1 MESFSNPLLQHIIST
16 NGNDKCVECGE
27 ANPKWVSFPSSV
39 FVCGKCARLHKSFT
53 KPQRIL
59 SVEVAQF
66 TDHEIKL
73 LSLGGNNRFIS
84 LMSEYSVSLTEPSIE
99 YKYLTVIGY
108 YHSSIIEAEVNKLEG
123 KEGAIEKYKELL
135 SSRPIY
141 EIGGEIHSETSIKD
155 EAEAPA
161 NNEHEEVKSDV
172 GKVAS
177 TLGGWFGYL
186 GNAMQ
191 STAKYVGIDKTITN
205 AKNSISNT
213 ITSYGVDT
221 FVKNTSSTVY
231 QAAKGAGG
239 FIVEKGKE
247 VVNIPIVKGTVDKV
261 EHGYVAIKERAT
273 EIIGSTISSIKE
285 PLGSQSSN
293 ESNKNNKN
301 DIDENKGSIVEQ
313 LKDDS
318 LKM

>member
-1 MESFSNPLLQHIIST
+1 MESFSSPLMKHIVST
-16 NGNDKCVECGE
+16 NGNDKCVECG
-27 ANPKWVSFPSSV
+27 ATNPKWVSFPSSV

-53 KPQRIL
+53 KPQKIL

-84 LMSEYSVSLTEPSIE
+84 LMSEYKVSLTEPSME
-99 YKYLTVIGY
+99 YKYLTVICH

-135 SSRPIY
+135 SLRPIY
-141 EIGGEIHSETSIKD
+141 EIGGEIYSETSIKD

-161 NNEHEEVKSDV
+161 NNEHEEFKSDV
-172 GKVAS
+172 GKIAS

-213 ITSYGVDT
+213 MTNYGVDT

-231 QAAKGAGG
+231 QAAKGAGD
-239 FIVEKGKE
+239 FIVERGKE
-247 VVNIPIVKGTVDKV
+247 IANIPIVKGTVDKV

-273 EIIGSTISSIKE
+273 EVIGSTMSSIKDQ
-285 PLGSQSSN
+285 LGSQSSN
-293 ESNKNNKN
+293 ESNKNSKN
-301 DIDENKGSIVEQ
+301 EMEQNNGSIADQ